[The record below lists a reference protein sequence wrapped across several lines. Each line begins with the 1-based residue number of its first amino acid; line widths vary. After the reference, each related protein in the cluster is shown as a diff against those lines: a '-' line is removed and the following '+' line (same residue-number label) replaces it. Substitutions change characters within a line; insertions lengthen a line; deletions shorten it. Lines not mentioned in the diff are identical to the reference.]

1 MRIAGTPDV
10 ATPPHPDHRHAI
22 IRPLPARRARHEGK
36 PPALFHL
43 SPRAGRGRIALA
55 IRVRGRLRKCGHD
68 RFKDARH
75 VAQHVVVPKSQDA
88 VVVIDKPFVANRIAP
103 IIRVLT
109 TINFNDET
117 EFTANQIHRIRTD
130 RLLPNELVA
139 IEPSRPKSIP
149 QRGFCVGGSFMQSSG
164 APGFDLI
171 SLSHA
176 EAPPHPDHRQ
186 AMIRPLPARG
196 ERLTSRVLP

>member
-10 ATPPHPDHRHAI
+10 AKPPHPDHRQAM
-22 IRPLPARRARHEGK
+22 IRPLPARGERLVETQT
-36 PPALFHL
+36 ALFHL

-68 RFKDARH
+68 RFKDAHH
-75 VAQHVVVPKSQDA
+75 VAQHIVVPKSQDA
-88 VVVIDKPFVANRIAP
+88 IVVIDKPFVANRIAP
-103 IIRVLT
+103 VIRVLT

-149 QRGFCVGGSFMQSSG
+149 QRGFGSGSG
-164 APGFDLI
+164 FAQASGSTGFDLI
-171 SLSHA
+171 GFSQL
-176 EAPPHPDHRQ
+176 ETPPHPDHRH

-196 ERLTSRVLP
+196 ERLASRALQ